1 MTEKEKMLAH
11 QWYDANFDDELKEDR
26 LQAKELC
33 FEYNHTRPSNVKK
46 RNAIMEKLF
55 GYKLENVGIS
65 IPFDTDYGWNI
76 KFGKNVFINADIII
90 GTNNVPPGI
99 FLIIFILKSPVYFS
113 FKYFN
118 ATAPIAF
125 AAMIIESSLIVN
137 FGW

>member
-1 MTEKEKMLAH
+1 MNPKLDGPKNDSVTPPI
-11 QWYDANFDDELKEDR
+11 LKR
-26 LQAKELC
+26 
-33 FEYNHTRPSNVKK
+33 
-46 RNAIMEKLF
+46 
-55 GYKLENVGIS
+55 
-65 IPFDTDYGWNI
+65 
-76 KFGKNVFINADIII
+76 FGKNVFINADIII